1 MILVLD
7 AAYAEYVRRND
18 YEAGI
23 ELVANSDNVVM
34 TRTFSKI
41 HGLAA
46 LRVGWAYAPRDIY
59 TQIRKVINPSSV
71 SALSQ
76 AAARAAMLDQTG
88 AAEARRLIA
97 LQRDYLSAAIA
108 SLGLR
113 VVPSQTN
120 FILVDFSTPERAVS
134 AFEFL
139 RNHRLVVRP
148 MKGYGLPSCL
158 RITIGTAEQMQLTAQ
173 TLGAWLKQPG

>member
-1 MILVLD
+1 ML
-7 AAYAEYVRRND
+7 
-18 YEAGI
+18 
-23 ELVANSDNVVM
+23 
-34 TRTFSKI
+34 
-41 HGLAA
+41 
-46 LRVGWAYAPRDIY
+46 
-59 TQIRKVINPSSV
+59 NPSNV

-76 AAARAAMLDQTG
+76 AAATAAMLDQAG

-97 LQRDYLSAAIA
+97 VQRDYLSAAIA
-108 SLGLR
+108 SLGLN

-120 FILVDFSTPERAVS
+120 FILVDFDSPERAAS

-148 MKGYGLPSCL
+148 MAGYALPSCL

-173 TLGAWLKQPG
+173 TLGAWVQQRS